1 MRGDQIRIRRK
12 KTDGLLFALRL
23 ASVWPSCAPFIR
35 KKSSPIFW
43 APKAISER
51 PISVGDFGTFPA
63 FLVHDMEDD
72 SLSTLSN
79 HCVAKI
85 VMN

>member
-1 MRGDQIRIRRK
+1 M
-12 KTDGLLFALRL
+12 
-23 ASVWPSCAPFIR
+23 
-35 KKSSPIFW
+35 IFW
-43 APKAISER
+43 AQKAISAR
-51 PISVGDFGTFPA
+51 PISVGGIGTFPA
-63 FLVHDMEDD
+63 LVFFLRLFPALVNAMEDD